1 LEFTMNERPVTTKR
15 TLLLSAAQLVAG
27 SVAGLSHAQPVKDK
41 HIAASRTGW
50 VYDDA
55 YLTPVFEPSHPERPQ
70 RVQAIAKAIRDSA
83 LNSQLELLNP
93 QSVRASEV
101 DAAIKLIHTQTHI
114 DSLRAQYSAP
124 IVDLAR
130 LAVAG
135 CLVAVDAV
143 MTERVRNVFVCSRPP
158 GHHARNTGREEGF
171 CFYNHVAIAARYLQK
186 RYGVQRVLIV
196 DWDYHHGDGTEHF
209 FYEDGSV
216 MLFNTYDHR
225 AYPGVGDPARKGAG
239 AGTGM
244 NINVPLSCGTDDN
257 QIRRAFEQQLI
268 PAADRFKPDFILIS
282 AGFDSRVNDLLGCF
296 QISDEGFVTMT
307 KIVMALAERHCKGRV
322 VSVLEGGYNLA
333 GLASVALAHVGTL
346 ANYRPAAKRSN
357 S

>member
-1 LEFTMNERPVTTKR
+1 MNEKPDTAKR
-15 TLLLSAAQLVAG
+15 TLLRSAAQIVAG
-27 SVAGLSHAQPVKDK
+27 SVAGLSHAQPIKDK
-41 HIAASRTGW
+41 PRASSRTAW
-50 VYDDA
+50 VYDEA

-70 RVQAIAKAIRDSA
+70 RVQAMAKAIRDHA
-83 LNSQLELLNP
+83 LNSQLDLLKP
-93 QSVRASEV
+93 QSVQAFEV
-101 DAAIKLIHTQTHI
+101 DEAIKLIHTQTHI
-114 DSLRAQYSAP
+114 DSLRAQYSAT
-124 IVDLAR
+124 IIDLAR

-135 CLVAVDAV
+135 CMLAADAV
-143 MTERVRNVFVCSRPP
+143 MAERVRNVFVCSRPP

-171 CFYNHVAIAARYLQK
+171 CFFNHVAIAARYLQK
-186 RYGVQRVLIV
+186 RHGVQRVLIV

-239 AGTGM
+239 AGAGN

-257 QIRRAFEQQLI
+257 QIRRVFEQQLV

-282 AGFDSRVNDLLGCF
+282 AGFDSRANDLLGCF
-296 QISDEGFVTMT
+296 QISDEGFVSLT
-307 KIVMALAERHCKGRV
+307 KIVMDLAERHCKGRV

-346 ANYRPAAKRSN
+346 ANYQTK
-357 S
+357 